1 MDLVEG
7 KIIAEHYKLIR
18 QLGQGSFGNV
28 WLAHNLLADIDVA
41 IKFYGMMDKTGL
53 EEFREEFKI
62 AYALRHPNLLNI
74 SHFDIYE
81 NCPYL
86 VLPYCEKG
94 DVGHLIGKMDEA
106 EIWRFITDVSNGL
119 SFLHS
124 FRPAIIHQDIKPE
137 NILITAEGHY
147 VITDFGIS
155 HKLRTQLNKHSSTG
169 NIKGTV
175 AYMGPERLSSKPKV
189 IIASDIWSLGST
201 LYEIMEGRM
210 LWEGMGGIVQLSQA
224 QPPNI
229 EANYSD
235 ELIKLVKACLAA
247 DPGDRPRAS
256 AIYNYALAYQQHQL
270 LPPLTPNDTAQ
281 IRKPSLNTIVYPRD
295 GQTNRVIVPVSRQQT
310 NNATGGVKYPVK
322 QKPTPVIYKPTSQES
337 DRRENL
343 RKRWLTIAAA
353 CLCAV
358 ALLSGFYFFISSIWE
373 ESQFISC
380 KTSQDYELFLI
391 KYPNSSYAEKAR
403 RRIAELTPTTPT
415 EKYNTEPEPINDQTS
430 KNNNY
435 NKKNIIKDKS
445 NHNNRSQTAIVPV
458 DVQPM
463 TQPDTRSEDELMYYG
478 CFTLDDY
485 IAYVNKFPTG
495 KFRKEADL
503 MINQLTGRGQ
513 TQTNINTAH
522 PVGSNFSTTTTSTSN
537 DIRVSVSYTP
547 GRGFGP
553 GGRGPG
559 NGGYHGGGP
568 GGRGPGNGGYRGGGP
583 GNGR

>member
-41 IKFYGMMDKTGL
+41 IKFYGMMDQTGL

-62 AYALRHPNLLNI
+62 AYGLRHPNLLNI
-74 SHFDIYE
+74 NHFDIFE

-86 VLPYCEKG
+86 VLPYCERG

-106 EIWRFITDVSNGL
+106 EIWRFISDVSNGL
-119 SFLHS
+119 SFLHA

-137 NILITAEGHY
+137 NILITAEGRY

-155 HKLRTQLNKHSSTG
+155 HKLRTQLSKHSRTG

-189 IIASDIWSLGST
+189 IIASDIWSFGAT
-201 LYEIMEGRM
+201 LYEIMEGKL
-210 LWEGMGGIVQLSQA
+210 LWEGMGGIVQLKQT
-224 QPPNI
+224 QPPDI
-229 EANYSD
+229 EANYSE
-235 ELIKLVKACLAA
+235 ELIRLVRACLAA
-247 DPGDRPRAS
+247 DPSERPMAS
-256 AIYNYALAYQQHQL
+256 AIYNYAIAYRRHQP
-270 LPPLTPNDTAQ
+270 LPQLTQNDTAR
-281 IRKPSLNTIVYPRD
+281 IAVTPPIVHSQN
-295 GQTNRVIVPVSRQQT
+295 GHTNRVIEPVSRYQT
-310 NNATGGVKYPVK
+310 NNATDGVKYSVK
-322 QKPTPVIYKPTSQES
+322 QKPKLVKYKPTSPNSYKIQ
-337 DRRENL
+337 NQW
-343 RKRWLTIAAA
+343 KRWLPIVAA

-358 ALLSGFYFFISSIWE
+358 AVLWGFYLFISSIRE

-380 KTSQDYELFLI
+380 KTCQDYELFLK

-403 RRIAELTPTTPT
+403 KRITELAPITPKKDFETDPKTV
-415 EKYNTEPEPINDQTS
+415 NDQT
-430 KNNNY
+430 NNN
-435 NKKNIIKDKS
+435 NNIIYVS
-445 NHNNRSQTAIVPV
+445 NHNGRNSSQTVNAPV
-458 DVQPM
+458 DVQPIV
-463 TQPDTRSEDELMYYG
+463 QPDTRSEDELMYYG

-522 PVGSNFSTTTTSTSN
+522 PVGSSFTTTTSTSN
-537 DIRVSVSYTP
+537 DISVSISYTP

-583 GNGR
+583 GSRR